1 MKYLIT
7 LIPAINE
14 LVKSQGL
21 SVVLM
26 MAVSAW
32 FAYDSYNYRMKMEA
46 QYNELQTE
54 VRSCNDRIIEIYRE
68 ERETMLQTIDK
79 NTTVLDRIE
88 KRLQK

>member
-1 MKYLIT
+1 
-7 LIPAINE
+7 
-14 LVKSQGL
+14 
-21 SVVLM
+21 
-26 MAVSAW
+26 
-32 FAYDSYNYRMKMEA
+32 MKMER

>member
-21 SVVLM
+21 SVVLLM
-26 MAVSAW
+26 CVSAW
-32 FAYDSYNYRMKMEA
+32 FAYDNYNYRIKMEIK
-46 QYNELQTE
+46 YNDLQTE
-54 VRSCNDRIIEIYRE
+54 VMSCNDRIIEIYRE